1 MLVGKGTETGASK
14 MINNEDSSFLREVEG
29 RPDSLSG
36 VENEKKD
43 EGSEQSKVISEIE
56 KRFSAIFGE
65 DNKEVKS
72 EAKTKEEPTVEEIIF
87 NAELADSKSIDQLPA
102 ETLMAKVLPSDSSK
116 SKTKIPDDKV
126 STEKWDKIP
135 FTLDKTF
142 TKDAP
147 SNINQNWMETAKS
160 LDENQLLDKSVK
172 KDRQTSSFNSPS
184 DNKLFRQPYDVDSN
198 EEIKEFAP
206 ENAASH
212 KITWI
217 ALIIV
222 FLILFFMAL
231 GFLWFYPEK
240 KNQALQWMVANIPY
254 ADKVLTIDNE
264 QKNPDTG
271 KIKFIDVRQRF
282 IRNTSLGRN
291 IRVIEGI
298 VKNNTAVNVSK
309 VKLSGELYDS
319 EGLLLLTSKT
329 SLAGNVLTDDKLEN
343 IDEDEIF
350 SALSIAPASNLSE
363 AKIPPMGQVP
373 FMIVFTREP
382 ARVFKLIVIPILE

>member
-1 MLVGKGTETGASK
+1 MK
-14 MINNEDSSFLREVEG
+14 NNEDSSFLQGVEG
-29 RPDSLSG
+29 HLDGLSG

-43 EGSEQSKVISEIE
+43 EGTEQSKVISEIE

-72 EAKTKEEPTVEEIIF
+72 EAKPKEEPTVEKIIF

-102 ETLMAKVLPSDSSK
+102 ETLMAKVLPSDSK

-126 STEKWDKIP
+126 STERWGKIP
-135 FTLDKTF
+135 YTLDKTF
-142 TKDAP
+142 TKDAQ

-160 LDENQLLDKSVK
+160 LNENQLLDESIK

-231 GFLWFYPEK
+231 GFLWFYPDK
-240 KNQALQWMVANIPY
+240 KNQVLQWMVANIPY
-254 ADKVLTIDNE
+254 ADKVLTVDNE
-264 QKNPDTG
+264 QKNQDIG

-282 IRNTSLGRN
+282 IKNTSMGRN

-298 VKNNTAVNVSK
+298 VKNNTAANISK
-309 VKLSGELYDS
+309 VKLFGELYDS

-329 SLAGNVLTDDKLEN
+329 SLAGNVLTDDKLEKL
-343 IDEDEIF
+343 DEDEIF

-363 AKIPPMGQVP
+363 AKIPPLGQVP

-382 ARVFKLIVIPILE
+382 ARVFKLVVTPVLE

>member
-1 MLVGKGTETGASK
+1 MK
-14 MINNEDSSFLREVEG
+14 NNEDSSFLQGVEG
-29 RPDSLSG
+29 HLDGLSG

-43 EGSEQSKVISEIE
+43 EGTEQSKVISEIE

-72 EAKTKEEPTVEEIIF
+72 EAKPKEEPTVEKIIF

-102 ETLMAKVLPSDSSK
+102 ETLMAKVLPSDSK

-126 STEKWDKIP
+126 STERWGKIP
-135 FTLDKTF
+135 YTLDKTF
-142 TKDAP
+142 TKDAQ

-160 LDENQLLDKSVK
+160 LDENQLFDKSVK

-231 GFLWFYPEK
+231 GFLWFYPDK
-240 KNQALQWMVANIPY
+240 KNQVLQWMVANIPY
-254 ADKVLTIDNE
+254 ADKVLTVDNE

-282 IRNTSLGRN
+282 IKNTSMGRN

-298 VKNNTAVNVSK
+298 VKNNTAANISK
-309 VKLSGELYDS
+309 VKLFGELYDS

-329 SLAGNVLTDDKLEN
+329 SLAGNVLTDDKLEKL
-343 IDEDEIF
+343 DEDEIF

-363 AKIPPMGQVP
+363 AKIPPLGQVS

-382 ARVFKLIVIPILE
+382 ARVFKLVVTPVS

>member
-1 MLVGKGTETGASK
+1 MK
-14 MINNEDSSFLREVEG
+14 NNEDSSFLQGVEG
-29 RPDSLSG
+29 HLDGLSG

-43 EGSEQSKVISEIE
+43 EGTEQSKVISEIE

-72 EAKTKEEPTVEEIIF
+72 EAKPKEEPTVEKIIF

-102 ETLMAKVLPSDSSK
+102 ETLMAKVLPSDSK

-126 STEKWDKIP
+126 STERWGKIP
-135 FTLDKTF
+135 YTLDKTF
-142 TKDAP
+142 TKDAQ

-160 LDENQLLDKSVK
+160 LNENQLLDESIK

-231 GFLWFYPEK
+231 GFLWFYPDK
-240 KNQALQWMVANIPY
+240 KNQVLQWMVANIPY
-254 ADKVLTIDNE
+254 ADKVLTVDNE

-282 IRNTSLGRN
+282 IKNTSMGRN

-298 VKNNTAVNVSK
+298 VKNNTAANISK
-309 VKLSGELYDS
+309 VKLFGELYDS

-329 SLAGNVLTDDKLEN
+329 SLAGNVLTDDKLEKL
-343 IDEDEIF
+343 DEDEIF

-363 AKIPPMGQVP
+363 AKIPPLGQVP

-382 ARVFKLIVIPILE
+382 ARVFKLVVTPVSE

>member
-1 MLVGKGTETGASK
+1 MK
-14 MINNEDSSFLREVEG
+14 NNEDSSFLQGVEG
-29 RPDSLSG
+29 HLDGLSG

-43 EGSEQSKVISEIE
+43 EGTEQSKVISEIE

-72 EAKTKEEPTVEEIIF
+72 EAKPKEEPTVEKIIF

-102 ETLMAKVLPSDSSK
+102 ETLMAKVLPSDSK

-126 STEKWDKIP
+126 STERWGKIP
-135 FTLDKTF
+135 YTLDKTF
-142 TKDAP
+142 TKDAQ

-160 LDENQLLDKSVK
+160 LNENQLLDESIK

-254 ADKVLTIDNE
+254 ADKVLTVDNE

-282 IRNTSLGRN
+282 IKNTSMGRN

-298 VKNNTAVNVSK
+298 VKNNTAANISK
-309 VKLSGELYDS
+309 VKLFGELYDS

-329 SLAGNVLTDDKLEN
+329 SLAGNVLTDDKLEKL
-343 IDEDEIF
+343 DEDEIF

-363 AKIPPMGQVP
+363 AKIPPLGQVP

-382 ARVFKLIVIPILE
+382 ARVFKLVVTPVSE

>member
-1 MLVGKGTETGASK
+1 MKN
-14 MINNEDSSFLREVEG
+14 IEDSSFLRGVES

-43 EGSEQSKVISEIE
+43 EGTDQSKVISEIE
-56 KRFSAIFGE
+56 KRFNAIFGD

-87 NAELADSKSIDQLPA
+87 NAELADSKNIDQLPA
-102 ETLMAKVLPSDSSK
+102 ETLMAKVLPSDCK

-126 STEKWDKIP
+126 STERWEKTP
-135 FTLDKTF
+135 FTLDKAF
-142 TKDAP
+142 TKDAQ

-184 DNKLFRQPYDVDSN
+184 GNKLFRQPYDVDSN
-198 EEIKEFAP
+198 EEIRKFAP

-254 ADKVLTIDNE
+254 ADKVLTVDNE

-271 KIKFIDVRQRF
+271 KIKFIDVQQRF

-298 VKNNTAVNVSK
+298 VKNNTAANISK
-309 VKLSGELYDS
+309 VKLFGELYDS
-319 EGLLLLTSKT
+319 KGLLLLTSKT
-329 SLAGNVLTDDKLEN
+329 SLAGNVLTDDKLEKL
-343 IDEDEIF
+343 DEDKIF
-350 SALSIAPASNLSE
+350 SALSIAPVSNLSE

-373 FMIVFTREP
+373 FMIVFIREP
-382 ARVFKLIVIPILE
+382 AKVFKLVVIPVSE

>member
-1 MLVGKGTETGASK
+1 MKN
-14 MINNEDSSFLREVEG
+14 IEDSSFLRGVES

-43 EGSEQSKVISEIE
+43 EGTDQSKVISEIE
-56 KRFSAIFGE
+56 KRFNAIFGD

-87 NAELADSKSIDQLPA
+87 NAELADSKNIDQLPA
-102 ETLMAKVLPSDSSK
+102 ETLMAKVLPSDCK

-126 STEKWDKIP
+126 STERWEKTP
-135 FTLDKTF
+135 FTLDKAF
-142 TKDAP
+142 TKDAQ

-172 KDRQTSSFNSPS
+172 KDLQTSSFNSPS
-184 DNKLFRQPYDVDSN
+184 DNKLFRQPYNVDSN
-198 EEIKEFAP
+198 EEIRKFAP

-254 ADKVLTIDNE
+254 ADKVLTVDNE
-264 QKNPDTG
+264 QKNPDAG
-271 KIKFIDVRQRF
+271 KIKFIDVQQRF

-298 VKNNTAVNVSK
+298 VKNNTAANISK
-309 VKLSGELYDS
+309 VKLFGELYDS
-319 EGLLLLTSKT
+319 KGLLLLTSKT
-329 SLAGNVLTDDKLEN
+329 SLAGNVLTDDKLEKL
-343 IDEDEIF
+343 DEDKIF

-373 FMIVFTREP
+373 FMIVFIREP
-382 ARVFKLIVIPILE
+382 AKVFKLVVIPVSE

>member
-1 MLVGKGTETGASK
+1 MK
-14 MINNEDSSFLREVEG
+14 NNEDSSFLQGVEG
-29 RPDSLSG
+29 HLDGLSG

-43 EGSEQSKVISEIE
+43 EGTEQSKVISEIE

-72 EAKTKEEPTVEEIIF
+72 EAKPKEEPTVEKIIF

-102 ETLMAKVLPSDSSK
+102 ETLMAKVLPSDSK

-126 STEKWDKIP
+126 STERWGKIP
-135 FTLDKTF
+135 YTLDKNF
-142 TKDAP
+142 TKDAQ

-160 LDENQLLDKSVK
+160 LDENQLFDKSVK

-231 GFLWFYPEK
+231 GFLWFYPDK
-240 KNQALQWMVANIPY
+240 KNQVLQWMVANIPY
-254 ADKVLTIDNE
+254 ADKVLTVDNE

-282 IRNTSLGRN
+282 IKNTSMGRN

-298 VKNNTAVNVSK
+298 VKNNTAANISK
-309 VKLSGELYDS
+309 VKLFGELYDS

-329 SLAGNVLTDDKLEN
+329 SLAGNVLTDDKLEKL
-343 IDEDEIF
+343 DEDEIF

-363 AKIPPMGQVP
+363 AKIPPLGQVP

-382 ARVFKLIVIPILE
+382 ARVFKLVVTPVLE

>member
-1 MLVGKGTETGASK
+1 MK
-14 MINNEDSSFLREVEG
+14 NNEDSSFLQGVEG
-29 RPDSLSG
+29 HLDGLSG

-43 EGSEQSKVISEIE
+43 EGTEQSKVISEIE

-72 EAKTKEEPTVEEIIF
+72 EAKPKEEPTVEKIIF

-102 ETLMAKVLPSDSSK
+102 ETLMAKVLPSDSK

-126 STEKWDKIP
+126 STERWGKIP
-135 FTLDKTF
+135 YTLDKTF
-142 TKDAP
+142 TKDAQ

-160 LDENQLLDKSVK
+160 LDENQLLDESIK

-184 DNKLFRQPYDVDSN
+184 GNKLFRQPYDVDSN
-198 EEIKEFAP
+198 EEIRKFAP

-254 ADKVLTIDNE
+254 ADKVLTVDNE

-282 IRNTSLGRN
+282 IKNTSMGRN

-298 VKNNTAVNVSK
+298 VKNNTAANISK
-309 VKLSGELYDS
+309 VKLFGELYDS

-329 SLAGNVLTDDKLEN
+329 SLAGNVLTDDKLEKL
-343 IDEDEIF
+343 DEDKIF

-382 ARVFKLIVIPILE
+382 ARVFKLVVTPVSE

>member
-1 MLVGKGTETGASK
+1 
-14 MINNEDSSFLREVEG
+14 MINNEDSSFLRKVEG
-29 RPDSLSG
+29 SPDNLSG

-87 NAELADSKSIDQLPA
+87 NAELADSKA
-102 ETLMAKVLPSDSSK
+102 N
-116 SKTKIPDDKV
+116 TKIPDDKV
-126 STEKWDKIP
+126 STELLRKIP

-142 TKDAP
+142 TKEAP

-172 KDRQTSSFNSPS
+172 KGRQTSSFNFPS
-184 DNKLFRQPYDVDSN
+184 DNKLFREHYDVDSN
-198 EEIKEFAP
+198 EEIKELAP

-222 FLILFFMAL
+222 FLILFFMAV

-240 KNQALQWMVANIPY
+240 KNQAKQWMVANIPY
-254 ADKVLTIDNE
+254 ADKILTVDNE
-264 QKNPDTG
+264 QKNQATG
-271 KIKFIDVRQRF
+271 KIKFIDVQQRF

-298 VKNNTAVNVSK
+298 VKNNTAENISK
-309 VKLSGELYDS
+309 VKLFGELYDS
-319 EGLLLLTSKT
+319 KGSLLLTSKI
-329 SLAGNVLTDDKLEN
+329 SLAGNVLTDDKLEKL
-343 IDEDEIF
+343 DEDKIF

-373 FMIVFTREP
+373 FMIVFPQEP
-382 ARVFKLIVIPILE
+382 AGVFKLVVIPASE

>member
-1 MLVGKGTETGASK
+1 MK
-14 MINNEDSSFLREVEG
+14 NNEDSSFLQGVEG
-29 RPDSLSG
+29 HLDGLSG

-43 EGSEQSKVISEIE
+43 EGTEQSKVISEIE

-72 EAKTKEEPTVEEIIF
+72 EAKPKEEPTVEKIIF

-102 ETLMAKVLPSDSSK
+102 ETLMAKVLPSDSK

-126 STEKWDKIP
+126 STERWGKIP
-135 FTLDKTF
+135 YTLDKTF
-142 TKDAP
+142 TKDAQ

-222 FLILFFMAL
+222 FLILFFMAA
-231 GFLWFYPEK
+231 GFLWFYPDK

-254 ADKVLTIDNE
+254 ADKVLTVDNE

-282 IRNTSLGRN
+282 IKNTSMGRN
-291 IRVIEGI
+291 IRVVEGI
-298 VKNNTAVNVSK
+298 VKNNTAANISK
-309 VKLSGELYDS
+309 VKLFGELYDS

-329 SLAGNVLTDDKLEN
+329 SLAGNVLTDDKLEKL
-343 IDEDEIF
+343 DEDEIF

-382 ARVFKLIVIPILE
+382 ARVFKLVVTPVSE

>member
-1 MLVGKGTETGASK
+1 MK
-14 MINNEDSSFLREVEG
+14 NNEDSSFLQGVEG
-29 RPDSLSG
+29 HLDGLSG

-43 EGSEQSKVISEIE
+43 EGTEQSKVISEIE

-72 EAKTKEEPTVEEIIF
+72 EAKPKEEPTVEKIIF

-102 ETLMAKVLPSDSSK
+102 ETLMAKVLPSDSK

-126 STEKWDKIP
+126 STERWGKIP
-135 FTLDKTF
+135 YTLDKTF
-142 TKDAP
+142 TKDAQG
-147 SNINQNWMETAKS
+147 NINQNWMETAKS
-160 LDENQLLDKSVK
+160 LNENQLLDESIK
-172 KDRQTSSFNSPS
+172 KDRQPSSFNSPS

-206 ENAASH
+206 ENVASH

-231 GFLWFYPEK
+231 GFLWFYPDK
-240 KNQALQWMVANIPY
+240 KNQVLQWMVANIPY
-254 ADKVLTIDNE
+254 ADKVLTVDNE

-282 IRNTSLGRN
+282 IKNTSMGRN

-298 VKNNTAVNVSK
+298 VKNNTAANISK
-309 VKLSGELYDS
+309 VKLFGELYDS

-329 SLAGNVLTDDKLEN
+329 SLAGNVLTDDKLEKL
-343 IDEDEIF
+343 DEDEIF

-363 AKIPPMGQVP
+363 AKIPPLGQVP

-382 ARVFKLIVIPILE
+382 ARVFKLVVTPVSE

>member
-1 MLVGKGTETGASK
+1 MKN
-14 MINNEDSSFLREVEG
+14 IEDSSFLRGVES
-29 RPDSLSG
+29 RLDSLSG

-43 EGSEQSKVISEIE
+43 EGTDQSKVISEIE
-56 KRFSAIFGE
+56 KRFNAIFGD

-87 NAELADSKSIDQLPA
+87 NAELADSKNIDQLPA
-102 ETLMAKVLPSDSSK
+102 ETLMAKVLPSDCK

-126 STEKWDKIP
+126 STERWEKTP
-135 FTLDKTF
+135 FTLDKAF
-142 TKDAP
+142 TKDAQ

-198 EEIKEFAP
+198 EEIRKFAP

-254 ADKVLTIDNE
+254 ADKVLTVDNE

-271 KIKFIDVRQRF
+271 KIKFIDVQQRF

-298 VKNNTAVNVSK
+298 VKNNTAANISK
-309 VKLSGELYDS
+309 VKLFGELYDS
-319 EGLLLLTSKT
+319 KGLLLLTSKT
-329 SLAGNVLTDDKLEN
+329 SLAGNVLTDDKLEKL
-343 IDEDEIF
+343 DEDKIF

-373 FMIVFTREP
+373 FMIVFIREP
-382 ARVFKLIVIPILE
+382 AKVFKLVVIPVSE

>member
-1 MLVGKGTETGASK
+1 MK
-14 MINNEDSSFLREVEG
+14 NNEDSSFLQGVEG
-29 RPDSLSG
+29 HLDGLSG

-43 EGSEQSKVISEIE
+43 EGTEQSKVISEIE

-72 EAKTKEEPTVEEIIF
+72 EAKPKEEPTVEKIIF

-102 ETLMAKVLPSDSSK
+102 ETLMAKVLPSDSK

-126 STEKWDKIP
+126 STERWGKIP
-135 FTLDKTF
+135 YILDKTF
-142 TKDAP
+142 TKDAQ

-160 LDENQLLDKSVK
+160 LNENQLLDESIK

-198 EEIKEFAP
+198 EEIRKFAP

-254 ADKVLTIDNE
+254 ADKVLTVDNE

-282 IRNTSLGRN
+282 IKNTSMGRN

-298 VKNNTAVNVSK
+298 VKNNTAANISK
-309 VKLSGELYDS
+309 VKLFGELYDS

-329 SLAGNVLTDDKLEN
+329 SLAGNVLTDDKLEKL
-343 IDEDEIF
+343 DEDEIF

-373 FMIVFTREP
+373 FMIVFIREP
-382 ARVFKLIVIPILE
+382 AKVFKLVVIPVSE

>member
-1 MLVGKGTETGASK
+1 MK
-14 MINNEDSSFLREVEG
+14 NNEDSSFLQGVEG
-29 RPDSLSG
+29 HLDGLSG

-43 EGSEQSKVISEIE
+43 EGTEQSKVISEIE

-72 EAKTKEEPTVEEIIF
+72 EAKPKEEPTVEKIIF

-102 ETLMAKVLPSDSSK
+102 ETLMAKVLPSDSK

-126 STEKWDKIP
+126 STERWGKIP
-135 FTLDKTF
+135 YTLDKTF
-142 TKDAP
+142 TKDAQ

-160 LDENQLLDKSVK
+160 LDENQLFDKSVK

-184 DNKLFRQPYDVDSN
+184 DNKLFRQPYDIDSN

-231 GFLWFYPEK
+231 GFLWFYPDK
-240 KNQALQWMVANIPY
+240 KNQVLQWMVANIPY
-254 ADKVLTIDNE
+254 ADKVLTVDNE

-282 IRNTSLGRN
+282 IKNTSMGRN
-291 IRVIEGI
+291 IRVVEGI
-298 VKNNTAVNVSK
+298 VKNNTAANISK
-309 VKLSGELYDS
+309 VKLFGELYDS

-329 SLAGNVLTDDKLEN
+329 SLAGNVLTDDKLEKL
-343 IDEDEIF
+343 DEDEIF

-363 AKIPPMGQVP
+363 AKIPPLGQVP

-382 ARVFKLIVIPILE
+382 ARVFKLVVTPVSE

>member
-1 MLVGKGTETGASK
+1 MK
-14 MINNEDSSFLREVEG
+14 NNEDSSFLQGVEG
-29 RPDSLSG
+29 HLDGLSG

-43 EGSEQSKVISEIE
+43 EGTEQSKVISEIE

-72 EAKTKEEPTVEEIIF
+72 EAKPKEEPTVEKIIF

-102 ETLMAKVLPSDSSK
+102 ETLMAKVLPSDSK

-126 STEKWDKIP
+126 STERWGKIP
-135 FTLDKTF
+135 YTLDKTF
-142 TKDAP
+142 TKDAQ

-160 LDENQLLDKSVK
+160 LNENQLLDESIK

-198 EEIKEFAP
+198 EEIRKFAP

-231 GFLWFYPEK
+231 GFLWFYPDK
-240 KNQALQWMVANIPY
+240 KNQVLQWMVANIPY
-254 ADKVLTIDNE
+254 ADKVLTVDNE

-282 IRNTSLGRN
+282 IKNTSMGRN

-298 VKNNTAVNVSK
+298 VKNNTAANISK
-309 VKLSGELYDS
+309 VKLFGELYDS

-329 SLAGNVLTDDKLEN
+329 SLAGNVLTDDKLEKL
-343 IDEDEIF
+343 DEDEIF

-363 AKIPPMGQVP
+363 AKIPPLGQVP

-382 ARVFKLIVIPILE
+382 ARVFKLVVTPVSK

>member
-1 MLVGKGTETGASK
+1 MK
-14 MINNEDSSFLREVEG
+14 NNEDSSFLQGVEG
-29 RPDSLSG
+29 HLDGLSG

-43 EGSEQSKVISEIE
+43 EGTEQSKVISEIE

-72 EAKTKEEPTVEEIIF
+72 EAKPKEEPTVEKIIF

-102 ETLMAKVLPSDSSK
+102 ETLMAKVLPSDSK

-126 STEKWDKIP
+126 STERWGKIP
-135 FTLDKTF
+135 YTLDKTF
-142 TKDAP
+142 TKDAQ

-160 LDENQLLDKSVK
+160 LNENQLLDESIK
-172 KDRQTSSFNSPS
+172 KDRQTSNFNSPS

-231 GFLWFYPEK
+231 GFLWFYPDK
-240 KNQALQWMVANIPY
+240 KNQVLQWMVANIPY
-254 ADKVLTIDNE
+254 ADKVLTVDNE

-282 IRNTSLGRN
+282 IKNTSMGRN

-298 VKNNTAVNVSK
+298 VKNNTAANISK
-309 VKLSGELYDS
+309 VKLFGELYDS

-329 SLAGNVLTDDKLEN
+329 SLAGNVLTDDKLEKL
-343 IDEDEIF
+343 DEDEIF

-363 AKIPPMGQVP
+363 AKIPPLGQVP

-382 ARVFKLIVIPILE
+382 ARVFKLVVTPVLE